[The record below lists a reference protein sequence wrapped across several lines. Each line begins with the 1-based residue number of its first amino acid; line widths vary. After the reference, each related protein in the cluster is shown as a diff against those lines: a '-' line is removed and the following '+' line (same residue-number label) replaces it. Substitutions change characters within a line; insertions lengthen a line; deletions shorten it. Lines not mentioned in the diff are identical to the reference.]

1 MSPYTFWFRISQTH
15 IKLAKSCY
23 SFQFWKESKAR
34 TSITKKT
41 PEAWKLDADRGN
53 ASSSTVHYLSF
64 ALTSCSKSVSV
75 GFFQTL
81 LSSNVVRNLCISACT
96 YFGSAAQT
104 RLFFWWL
111 HAIPGKCSTTDSFRV
126 CYFCSPTSPQALH
139 PWLPWH
145 GPPDTAGWEWPPG
158 IALARWD
165 SSAWTRLSW
174 SPGSDHPSDWTR
186 SSPRAPPRRPG
197 RDSGGMNTDIT
208 CETLSVI
215 GQAPATWLATSLNR
229 AEAIQPRRGSTTA
242 TCQVFIYMSDATTR
256 AGNQNSVP
264 LPPSSFTAPPCLC
277 PCHFTVG
284 HAAFFFRVTG
294 QRQWRLENTRNFL
307 LLGRKKMLTTGCHR
321 MRNGA
326 SVVERKSLWDPAK
339 GSLRN

>member
-1 MSPYTFWFRISQTH
+1 MPALILVQQP
-15 IKLAKSCY
+15 KL
-23 SFQFWKESKAR
+23 
-34 TSITKKT
+34 
-41 PEAWKLDADRGN
+41 
-53 ASSSTVHYLSF
+53 
-64 ALTSCSKSVSV
+64 
-75 GFFQTL
+75 
-81 LSSNVVRNLCISACT
+81 
-96 YFGSAAQT
+96 GS
-104 RLFFWWL
+104 FFWWL
-111 HAIPGKCSTTDSFRV
+111 HAIAGECSTTDSFRV

-158 IALARWD
+158 IAPARWD

-174 SPGSDHPSDWTR
+174 SPGSDPPSDWTR
-186 SSPRAPPRRPG
+186 SSPRAPRRRPG
-197 RDSGGMNTDIT
+197 RDSGGVNADIT
-208 CETLSVI
+208 CEALSVI

-229 AEAIQPRRGSTTA
+229 AEAIRPRRGSTTA

-264 LPPSSFTAPPCLC
+264 LPPCLC

-326 SVVERKSLWDPAK
+326 SVVERKGLEGALQRVHCEISPVHLYSKPPPLLMEWLWRCMIFFLMQN
-339 GSLRN
+339 LRILYEKWPVCHMQL